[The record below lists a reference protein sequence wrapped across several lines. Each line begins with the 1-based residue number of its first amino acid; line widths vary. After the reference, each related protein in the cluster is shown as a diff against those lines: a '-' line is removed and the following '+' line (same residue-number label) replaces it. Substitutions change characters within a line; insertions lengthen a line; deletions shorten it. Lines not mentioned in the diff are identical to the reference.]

1 MLEARV
7 QLEDLVHRECL
18 VFRVQQVLLEVLD
31 LEAQMEIL
39 GPQGLVVH
47 GVVKERPD
55 KVVQGVTQ
63 VLLETLVL

>member
-39 GPQGLVVH
+39 GPQGLLVH
-47 GVVKERPD
+47 GVVKERLD
-55 KVVQGVTQ
+55 
-63 VLLETLVL
+63 